1 MQHTVSYATE
11 DGTTYRF
18 QYDNE
23 TAPPEP
29 GRPAQMHYLVFEDG
43 KLKLEAWHHALPGD
57 LTEDEFRSTTV
68 LGAFFNC
75 LGRTMQEIEQRDMLV
90 RSPVH
95 AYQQLA
101 TLINPHMSLRPEHA
115 EWVQSVMERH
125 HDAELYVKLV
135 QDSQVEQFA
144 REMEAEGVLGTVDL
158 TDFVEVGRPAE
169 DDEDYVRPAH
179 GKARQFF
186 ATYYPVLLWSATVL
200 VLAAAYVL
208 TFGV

>member
-1 MQHTVSYATE
+1 MQHTVSYATD

-23 TAPPEP
+23 TQPPEP

-43 KLKLEAWHHALPGD
+43 TLKLETWHHALPGD

-75 LGRTMQEIEQRDMLV
+75 LGRTMQEIEQKDMLG
-90 RSPVH
+90 SSEVH

-101 TLINPHMSLRPEHA
+101 TLINPHMRIRDEHV
-115 EWVQSVMERH
+115 EWVRSVMDRH
-125 HDAELYVKLV
+125 HDAELYVSLAR
-135 QDSQVEQFA
+135 DAQVEQFA
-144 REMEAEGVLGTVDL
+144 RELNAGSSEEPDL
-158 TDFVEVGRPAE
+158 TE
-169 DDEDYVRPAH
+169 DEEDYVRPAH
-179 GKARQFF
+179 GKVRRFF
-186 ATYYPVLLWSATVL
+186 GTYYPAILWSATV
-200 VLAAAYVL
+200 VGLAVAYIL

>member
-43 KLKLEAWHHALPGD
+43 TLKLEAWHHALPSD
-57 LTEDEFRSTTV
+57 LTEDEFRSTVV

-75 LGRTMQEIEQRDMLV
+75 LGRTMNEIEQKEQLV
-90 RSPVH
+90 SSPVH

-101 TLINPHMSLRPEHA
+101 TLINPHMRIRDEHV
-115 EWVQSVMERH
+115 EWVKSVMERH

-135 QDSQVEQFA
+135 QDAQVEQFA
-144 REMEAEGVLGTVDL
+144 RELNAGDSEEPDL
-158 TDFVEVGRPAE
+158 TDFVEVGRPVEE

-179 GKARQFF
+179 GKVRRFLG
-186 ATYYPVLLWSATVL
+186 TYYPAIIWSVVFVSL
-200 VLAAAYVL
+200 VVAYVL
-208 TFGV
+208 TIGV